1 MHVFPRVTLS
11 GGDEVAAGG
20 AEGDAASAAVHSIEL
35 LCASCELP
43 TFKEMVQHKTPSWGQ
58 RKRLAKALQEMAER
72 FAEAEAKMINMQ
84 VHRYSIVI
92 CHSYTNLAQPTLL
105 ALK

>member
-11 GGDEVAAGG
+11 GGDEDAAG
-20 AEGDAASAAVHSIEL
+20 AKGDAASAAVHSIEL

-72 FAEAEAKMINMQ
+72 FAAAETKMINMQ
-84 VHRYSIVI
+84 VHSHNTIEILVL
-92 CHSYTNLAQPTLL
+92 YTLEASDTT
-105 ALK
+105 